1 MGYIQ
6 KISTRIQSEGG
17 NQVDYSNILKWLQ
30 KTRDQSKDKDE
41 INKFILEAKEKIK
54 RDAESIVV
62 EEEIK
67 EYKANFL
74 GVKTDGDFAKM
85 LDPEESDLLL
95 SEHLGSQQEEENRP
109 FTNKIMNISNA
120 VIDGDVSGIVSE
132 D

>member
-6 KISTRIQSEGG
+6 KISTRRQSEGG

-74 GVKTDGDFAKM
+74 GVKTDEEFAKM

-109 FTNKIMNISNA
+109 FTNKIMNMNISDA
-120 VIDGDVSGIVSE
+120 VDLSGFVNE